1 MYRLWEISSSFWESK
16 IRVSDVN
23 LATAAGTEQAVF
35 TFSEDDLK
43 KKKEEIILYARQTC
57 VFYFDAL
64 SWKCLKRANLLIIHD
79 VSDNAVG
86 KS

>member
-1 MYRLWEISSSFWESK
+1 MLIW
-16 IRVSDVN
+16 
-23 LATAAGTEQAVF
+23 LLLQEQSRRYSLF
-35 TFSEDDLK
+35 LRMIKK

>member
-1 MYRLWEISSSFWESK
+1 M
-16 IRVSDVN
+16 SDVN

-35 TFSEDDLK
+35 TFLKDNKKK